1 MKQLLPRVEKYFR
14 ANLHA
19 HTNITDAS
27 VTPEEMK
34 AFYKKRGYQILAITD
49 HNVTI
54 DFSHLNEDDFLMLT
68 GAEFNV
74 NEENFDRGCC
84 KSAHFNFIAKRP
96 DILWQPFIYYKQ
108 WNAAPYIAKTEISHM
123 PQEHTPEAINAMIAE
138 ANRRGFL
145 VMYNHPQWSLHTY
158 EDYSQ
163 FKGLWAMEIFNTGS
177 ASYGDS
183 DNGNVYRDLVNLG
196 NRLLPVCA
204 DDSHSERTVAG
215 GWIMVG
221 AQELSYDSVISALEK
236 GDFYASTGPEIYELA
251 LEGQQ
256 LHIRCSDASAV
267 TIESG
272 LRFATK
278 ITATAPDKLLRSGT
292 IDLEKWFAYCQSE
305 DPRKENRCWFRL
317 IVHDAYGQKATT
329 RAFFYDEL

>member
-1 MKQLLPRVEKYFR
+1 MKHLLPPRKTYFR
-14 ANLHA
+14 TNLHT

-27 VTPEEMK
+27 KTPEEMK
-34 AFYKKRGYQILAITD
+34 AFYKSRGYQILAITD
-49 HNVTI
+49 HNVVI
-54 DFSHLNEDDFLMLT
+54 DFSHLNDEDFLMLT

-74 NEENFDRGCC
+74 NEEDFDRGCC

-96 DILWQPFIYYKQ
+96 DLLWQPFLYAKQ
-108 WNAAPYIAKTEISHM
+108 WNAAEYLKKAQIDNMS
-123 PQEHTPEAINAMIAE
+123 QEHSAQAINAIIAE
-138 ANRRGFL
+138 ANRQGYL
-145 VMYNHPQWSLHTY
+145 VMYNHPQWSLHNY

-163 FKGLWAMEIFNTGS
+163 YKGLWAMEIFNTGS

-183 DNGNVYRDLVNLG
+183 DNGNVYRDLLNLG

-204 DDSHSERTVAG
+204 DDSHNEGAVAG

-221 AQELSYDSVISALEK
+221 ARELRYESVISALEN
-236 GDFYASTGPEIYELA
+236 GDFYATTGPEIYELA
-251 LEGQQ
+251 LDDQQ

-272 LRFATK
+272 LRFATRLK
-278 ITATAPDKLLRSGT
+278 PTAPDKLLRSGT
-292 IDLEKWFAYCQSE
+292 IDLSKWFAYCQSP

-317 IVHDAYGQKATT
+317 VVHDAYGRKATS